1 MRLIVYILIGF
12 TLSGCAAKK
21 HERTELRIQQLV
33 ADSLKAIRIDL
44 HNSNVVKDS
53 THVRS
58 RIKAPSVTIDP
69 DGTIHA
75 TGGAELDL
83 EASRL
88 KDSASTLS
96 ASKLEAGR
104 SMVTVTDAD
113 LSGEASSDPV
123 TKGPAFYL
131 VRAVTVLFFLFII
144 YTVVR
149 FFANR
154 R

>member
-1 MRLIVYILIGF
+1 MRLLVYILIGF
-12 TLSGCAAKK
+12 TLTGCAAKK

-33 ADSLKAIRIDL
+33 ADSLKAIRLDL
-44 HNSNVVKDS
+44 HNSNIVKDS
-53 THVRS
+53 SHVRS
-58 RIKAPSVTIDP
+58 RIKAPSVTVDP

-75 TGGAELDL
+75 SGGVELDL

-88 KDSASTLS
+88 KDSASTLT
-96 ASKLEAGR
+96 ASKLEAER
-104 SMVTVTDAD
+104 TKITVTDAD

-123 TKGPAFYL
+123 TKGPAYYL

-144 YTVVR
+144 YSIVR
-149 FFANR
+149 FFAGR

>member
-1 MRLIVYILIGF
+1 MRLLLYILIGF

-58 RIKAPSVTIDP
+58 RIKAPIVTIDP
-69 DGTIHA
+69 DGTIRA
-75 TGGAELDL
+75 TGGVELDL

-88 KDSASTLS
+88 KDSTSTLS
-96 ASKLEAGR
+96 ASKLEAER
-104 SMVTVTDAD
+104 TKLTVTDAD

-123 TKGPAFYL
+123 TKGPAYYL

-144 YTVVR
+144 YSIVR

>member
-58 RIKAPSVTIDP
+58 RIKAPSVTVDP

-75 TGGAELDL
+75 TGGVELDI

-88 KDSASTLS
+88 KDSASTLT
-96 ASKLEAGR
+96 ASKLEAER
-104 SMVTVTDAD
+104 SRVTVTDAD

-149 FFANR
+149 FLASR

>member
-33 ADSLKAIRIDL
+33 ADSIKAIRIDL

-75 TGGAELDL
+75 TGGVELDI

-88 KDSASTLS
+88 KDSASTLT
-96 ASKLEAGR
+96 ASKLEAER
-104 SMVTVTDAD
+104 SRIAVTDAD
-113 LSGEASSDPV
+113 LSGEASLDPV
-123 TKGPAFYL
+123 TKGPAYYL

-144 YTVVR
+144 YSIVR

>member
-1 MRLIVYILIGF
+1 MRLLVYILIGF
-12 TLSGCAAKK
+12 TLTGCAAKK

-33 ADSLKAIRIDL
+33 ADSLKAIRLDL
-44 HNSNVVKDS
+44 HNSTVVKDS
-53 THVRS
+53 SHVRS
-58 RIKAPSVTIDP
+58 RIKAPSVTVGP

-75 TGGAELDL
+75 TGGVELDI

-88 KDSASTLS
+88 KDSASTLT
-96 ASKLEAGR
+96 ASKLEAER
-104 SMVTVTDAD
+104 TKLTATEAD
-113 LSGEASSDPV
+113 ISGEASSDPV

-149 FFANR
+149 FLASR